1 MISAE
6 IRDACARRCVAGPD
20 LTDPQA
26 ACAGNFCIRGLDGGI
41 YNQVVSRAEPM
52 LTEVRTLSSP
62 GFGVGEDVQGILT
75 RARAGDAD
83 AFHAVFIR
91 YSKPVLSFIYSRLGD
106 RLHAEEL
113 TQETFIRAYR
123 RLFSVRGDTQLST
136 WLFGIAHNVVRE
148 AIKRKYRDQ
157 RKVELDHPLS
167 TTLRDIR
174 TGPDQ
179 QLIAGELNLK
189 IQGALAAL
197 SEDHRVV
204 FVLKVLHRMR
214 YEEISRITGASIGKL
229 KTDLHRARLEMRQR
243 LVPYLNEHSA
253 GKRGGS

>member
-1 MISAE
+1 
-6 IRDACARRCVAGPD
+6 
-20 LTDPQA
+20 
-26 ACAGNFCIRGLDGGI
+26 
-41 YNQVVSRAEPM
+41 M

-62 GFGVGEDVQGILT
+62 EFGVREDVQGILT

-91 YSKPVLSFIYSRLGD
+91 YSKPVLSFIYSQLGN
-106 RLHAEEL
+106 RAHAEEL
-113 TQETFIRAYR
+113 TQETFIRAYQ
-123 RLFSVRGDTQLST
+123 RLFSMHGNTQLST
-136 WLFGIAHNVVRE
+136 WLFGIARNVVRE
-148 AIKRKYRDQ
+148 AIKEKYRDQ
-157 RKVELDHPLS
+157 RKVELDQPLS
-167 TTLRDIR
+167 RTLRDIR

-189 IQGALAAL
+189 IQKALAAL

-214 YEEISRITGASIGKL
+214 YKEISRITGASIGKL

-243 LVPYLNEHSA
+243 LVPYLSEQTA